1 MEGEMGAT
9 SKKASQNNESEATA
23 SDRCVLLTGTSGFI
37 GSELLRRLRADDRL
51 GRLIAVDMQRPPF
64 KHSKVTFHKVDLTYP
79 GADEMLI
86 EIFEEEKPDTVVH
99 TGFYQRPI
107 EDTTYAHEVNS
118 IGTMHILSACSEVPV
133 RKIVASSRTM
143 VYGAQ
148 YDNPHYMSEDHMP
161 RPQMDYE
168 FQRDKVEIER
178 QLLRFWK
185 DNPETLVTV
194 LRHCSIM
201 GPTVDNCWSHYLS
214 MPVCPTVLGY
224 NPLIQFIAEDDVI
237 DAFNLAI
244 DGDSPGVFNIVG
256 RRAIPLSMIL
266 KLASKTRLPLISPV
280 AENLFRGLW
289 IASLGPFPPE
299 HINFL
304 RYHCL
309 ADGSRAKEVMGFEAK
324 KAAWEALEE
333 FLEVKRLGRVGR
345 PLGSE
350 EEEEEFRS
358 EPAGISSE

>member
-1 MEGEMGAT
+1 MAKTTKKKTKAKNSQET
-9 SKKASQNNESEATA
+9 SGG
-23 SDRCVLLTGTSGFI
+23 RRILLTGTSGFL
-37 GSELLRRLRADDRL
+37 GNSLLERLSKDSRVS
-51 GRLIAVDMQRPPF
+51 RLIAVDMQRPPYKMRKMKF
-64 KHSKVTFHKVDLTYP
+64 CKLDLTHP
-79 GADEMLI
+79 RADEMLS
-86 EIFEEEKPDTVVH
+86 EILNEERPETVVH

-118 IGTMHILSACSEVPV
+118 IGTMHILSACAEAPV
-133 RKIVASSRTM
+133 RKIVVGSRTM

-148 YDNPHYMSEDHMP
+148 FENPHYMSEDHSP

-168 FQRDKVEIER
+168 FQRDKVEVER

-185 DNPETLVTV
+185 EHTETLVTV

-201 GPTVDNCWSHYLS
+201 GPTVDNCWTHYLG

-224 NPLIQFIAEDDVI
+224 NPLIQFISEEDVI
-237 DAFNLAI
+237 DAFELAV
-244 DGDSPGVFNIVG
+244 DGDFPGVFNIVG

-266 KLASKTRLPLISPV
+266 KLANKSRMPMPSPV
-280 AENLFRGLW
+280 AENLLRMLW
-289 IASLGPFPPE
+289 ITNLGPFPSE

-309 ADGSRAKEVMGFEAK
+309 ADGSRAKEIIGFEAK
-324 KAAWEALEE
+324 KTAWEALEE

-345 PLGSE
+345 PTEPE
-350 EEEEEFRS
+350 ESDEELAEEL
-358 EPAGISSE
+358 AGVSGVE